1 MSVTC
6 YARDTHSVA
15 SNMTEPNTDSL
26 TATGKHRAWVGERV
40 SDAAAPLRSGAAR
53 DVPRTLAN
61 KPPEAVPA
69 NARHAAI
76 TKRLS
81 NFPSYKSWAEKV
93 KSNWQ
98 KDKPE

>member
-1 MSVTC
+1 
-6 YARDTHSVA
+6 
-15 SNMTEPNTDSL
+15 MTEPNSDTLS
-26 TATGKHRAWVGERV
+26 ATGKHRAWVGERLGE
-40 SDAAAPLRSGAAR
+40 AAPLRSNTSR
-53 DVPRTLAN
+53 DVARTLTSRPQDAA
-61 KPPEAVPA
+61 PG

>member
-1 MSVTC
+1 
-6 YARDTHSVA
+6 
-15 SNMTEPNTDSL
+15 MTEPNSDSL
-26 TATGKHRAWVGERV
+26 SATGKHRAWIGERLGE
-40 SDAAAPLRSGAAR
+40 SAAPLRANAPRDAAR
-53 DVPRTLAN
+53 TLTNRPQETASS
-61 KPPEAVPA
+61 

-81 NFPSYKSWAEKV
+81 NFPSYKSWAEKA